1 MHPLSDTTLKADE
14 ASFVLVR
21 DAARDAL
28 RANPSLDG
36 RAWWQPLKE
45 RLSDSPS
52 TEWEWAPF
60 DQEKAALRDS
70 VLPLPDRRSDGSMIP
85 RNHFMREL
93 VRIPMGPPTGDSCSE
108 RKILQLALNAGFLLA
123 DKRKDDELVWEVLGL
138 GMDEL
143 AAYVA
148 KKGAN
153 APPPRPTWTPP
164 PQ

>member
-1 MHPLSDTTLKADE
+1 LEPYDFPMHPLSDTTLKADE

-70 VLPLPDRRSDGSMIP
+70 VLPLPDRRSDYTTDNLSYNIGENFIFRMSS
-85 RNHFMREL
+85 RCR
-93 VRIPMGPPTGDSCSE
+93 
-108 RKILQLALNAGFLLA
+108 
-123 DKRKDDELVWEVLGL
+123 
-138 GMDEL
+138 
-143 AAYVA
+143 
-148 KKGAN
+148 
-153 APPPRPTWTPP
+153 
-164 PQ
+164 